1 MKYHFTISRIKPILL
16 LAGVIVLLLING
28 PSTAQDGSTD
38 PIGKQTVVVLTIE
51 GAIGPATRDYVING
65 IEQAEQ
71 QKAALV
77 LIKMDTPGGLS
88 ASMRDMIKKILNAEV
103 PIATWVGP
111 SGSRAAS
118 AGTYLLYAS
127 HIAAMAP
134 ATNLGAAT
142 PVPVGGQK
150 PPTPAG
156 KAYEELKEATEDSE
170 EENNPAST
178 DQASGNKALEDSV
191 AYIRAL
197 AEQKNRNADWAEQA
211 VRHAAT
217 LTADQALTNN
227 VIDYLAGDEQDLL
240 QQIDGQTIE
249 LAHSQVT
256 LTLDQAQLET
266 IEPSFK
272 NKILATITNPTLA
285 YMLLL
290 LGIYGLILEGYNPGA
305 LVPGVIGGISLL
317 VALYAFQ
324 ILPVNFAGLALIF
337 LGFALIA
344 VEFFAPSFG
353 ILGIGG
359 IVSLSFGSVILMD
372 TDVPGFGIPISL
384 IISIAL
390 TAGILFAVIMYY
402 LAGSFKKPVVS
413 GSESLVGQ
421 TGEVV
426 SNHDEHGLR
435 VHLDGENWRAKATTK
450 HHYDV
455 GDTVLIERIDG
466 LTLYV
471 KHLENAS

>member
-1 MKYHFTISRIKPILL
+1 MTKDSLLFTKIAFGML
-16 LAGVIVLLLING
+16 LAVIGLLYFSTSVSAQSNSNQST
-28 PSTAQDGSTD
+28 PS
-38 PIGKQTVVVLTIE
+38 VVVLSID
-51 GAIGPATRDYVING
+51 GAIGPATRDYIIDG

-71 QKAALV
+71 QRAALV
-77 LIKMDTPGGLS
+77 LIQMDTPGGLS
-88 ASMRDMIKKILNAEV
+88 ASMRDMIKKILNSEV

-142 PVPVGGQK
+142 PVPIGGQK

-156 KAYEELKEATEDSE
+156 KTYEELKEATKDKE
-170 EENNPAST
+170 EKDDAEVT
-178 DQASGNKALEDSV
+178 EQASGNKALEDSV

-197 AEQKNRNADWAEQA
+197 AEQKGRNADWAEQA

-217 LTADQALTNN
+217 LTADQALAKN
-227 VIDYLAGDEQDLL
+227 VIDYVAGNEQDLL
-240 QQIDGQTIE
+240 NQINGQTIA
-249 LAHSQVT
+249 LANSEVT
-256 LTLDQAQLET
+256 LALDRASLET
-266 IEPSFK
+266 IEPSIK
-272 NKILATITNPTLA
+272 NKILATITNPSLA
-285 YMLLL
+285 YILLL
-290 LGIYGLILEGYNPGA
+290 IGVYGLILEGYNPGA
-305 LVPGVIGGISLL
+305 LVPGVIGGICLL

-344 VEFFAPSFG
+344 VEFFVPSFG

-359 IVSLSFGSVILMD
+359 IVSLTFGSVILMD
-372 TDVPGFGIPISL
+372 TDVPGFGIPMSL

-390 TAGILFAVIMYY
+390 TAGVLFAGIMYY

-421 TGEVV
+421 TGKVV

-435 VHLDGENWRAKATTK
+435 VHLDGENWRAEATTK
-450 HHYDV
+450 HHYDI
-455 GDTVLIERIDG
+455 GDTVLVERIDG

>member
-1 MKYHFTISRIKPILL
+1 MKTHCFQNAIRALKTAIM
-16 LAGVIVLLLING
+16 VIVLSLFCLSVYAQNKINNK
-28 PSTAQDGSTD
+28 SA
-38 PIGKQTVVVLTIE
+38 TVVVLTID
-51 GAIGPATRDYVING
+51 GAIGPATRDYLIRG

-71 QKAALV
+71 QQAALV

-111 SGSRAAS
+111 QGSRAAS

-156 KAYEELKEATEDSE
+156 KAYEEFKEATKDKDKPD
-170 EENNPAST
+170 NTQP
-178 DQASGNKALEDSV
+178 DKASGDKALEDSV

-197 AEQKNRNADWAEQA
+197 AEQKGRNADWAEQA
-211 VRHAAT
+211 VRNAAS
-217 LTADQALTNN
+217 LTAEQALQKN
-227 VIDYLAGDEQDLL
+227 VIDYMATDETDLL
-240 QQIDGQTIE
+240 QQINGLNIE
-249 LAHSQVT
+249 LANKSVT
-256 LTLDQAQLET
+256 LSLDQAQLEL
-266 IEPSFK
+266 IKPSLQ
-272 NKILATITNPTLA
+272 NQILATITNPTLA
-285 YMLLL
+285 YILLL
-290 LGIYGLILEGYNPGA
+290 IGFYGLILEGYNPGA
-305 LVPGVIGGISLL
+305 MVPGIVGGISLL

-344 VEFFAPSFG
+344 VEFFVPSFG

-359 IVSLSFGSVILMD
+359 IISLTFGSVILMD
-372 TDVPGFGIPISL
+372 TEVPGFGIPMGL
-384 IISIAL
+384 IIGMAL
-390 TAGILFAVIMYY
+390 SAGLVFAGIMYY

-435 VHLDGENWRAKATTK
+435 VHLDGENWRAKALTK

-455 GDTVLIERIDG
+455 GDAVLIERIDG

-471 KHLENAS
+471 THLENAS

>member
-1 MKYHFTISRIKPILL
+1 MKNCTSLLKIKPILL
-16 LAGVIVLLLING
+16 LAVVISLILLNG
-28 PSTAQDGSTD
+28 LSTAQNTSTNNVS
-38 PIGKQTVVVLTIE
+38 KQTVVVLTIE
-51 GAIGPATRDYVING
+51 GAIGPATRDYIVDG

-71 QKAALV
+71 QHAELV

-88 ASMRDMIKKILNAEV
+88 ASMRDMIKKILNSEV

-142 PVPVGGQK
+142 PVPIGGQK

-156 KAYEELKEATEDSE
+156 KAYEELKEATAEKDDAKQA
-170 EENNPAST
+170 PA

-197 AEQKNRNADWAEQA
+197 AEQKGRNADWAEQA

-217 LTADQALTNN
+217 LTADQALAKN
-227 VIDYLAGDEQDLL
+227 VIDYLASNEQDLIN
-240 QQIDGQTIE
+240 QINGQAIK
-249 LAHSQVT
+249 LAHTEVT
-256 LTLDQAQLET
+256 LALDQAQIEA
-266 IEPSFK
+266 IEPSIK
-272 NKILATITNPTLA
+272 NKILATITNPSLA
-285 YMLLL
+285 YILLL
-290 LGIYGLILEGYNPGA
+290 VGVYGLILEGYNPGA
-305 LVPGVIGGISLL
+305 LVPGVIGGICLL

-344 VEFFAPSFG
+344 VEFFVPSFG

-359 IVSLSFGSVILMD
+359 IVSLTFGSVILMD
-372 TDVPGFGIPISL
+372 TDVPGFGIPMSL

-390 TAGILFAVIMYY
+390 TAGVLFAGIMYY

-413 GSESLVGQ
+413 GSESLIGQ

>member
-1 MKYHFTISRIKPILL
+1 MYSLFFRRHTQLL
-16 LAGVIVLLLING
+16 TAIFMLLVWVLLSAPHKAQSQSSQN
-28 PSTAQDGSTD
+28 STN
-38 PIGKQTVVVLTIE
+38 IVVLTIE
-51 GAIGPATRDYVING
+51 GAIGPATRDYIIQG
-65 IEQAEQ
+65 IEKAEQ
-71 QKAALV
+71 QQAALV

-88 ASMRDMIKKILNAEV
+88 ASMRDIIKKILSSEV

-111 SGSRAAS
+111 PGSRAAS
-118 AGTYLLYAS
+118 AGTYILYAS

-156 KAYEELKEATEDSE
+156 KAYEEIKEAVNSEDK
-170 EENNPAST
+170 NNDKQPEK
-178 DQASGNKALEDSV
+178 ASGNKALEDSV

-197 AEQKNRNADWAEQA
+197 AEQKGRNADWAEQA
-211 VRHAAT
+211 VRNAAT
-217 LTADQALTNN
+217 LTAEQALKKN
-227 VIDYLAGDEQDLL
+227 VVDYMASDEWDLIR
-240 QQIDGQTIE
+240 QINGQTIDLGIQKIT
-249 LAHSQVT
+249 LA
-256 LTLDQAQLET
+256 LDKAQLET

-272 NKILATITNPTLA
+272 NKILATVTNPTLA
-285 YMLLL
+285 YILLL
-290 LGIYGLILEGYNPGA
+290 IGIYGLILEGYNPGA
-305 LVPGVIGGISLL
+305 MVPGVIGGISLL

-359 IVSLSFGSVILMD
+359 LVSLTFGSVILMD
-372 TDVPGFGIPISL
+372 TDVPGFSIPMSL

-390 TAGILFAVIMYY
+390 TTGLLFAGIMYY
-402 LAGSFKKPVVS
+402 FADSFKKPVVS
-413 GSESLVGQ
+413 GSESLIGQ

-426 SNHDEHGLR
+426 SNHDKHGLR
-435 VHLDGENWRAKATTK
+435 VHLDGENWQAKALTK

-455 GDTVLIERIDG
+455 GDSVLIERIDG

>member
-1 MKYHFTISRIKPILL
+1 MKKDF
-16 LAGVIVLLLING
+16 LAF
-28 PSTAQDGSTD
+28 SKKAFA
-38 PIGKQTVVVLTIE
+38 VVLTTIWLLLFSAWSWAQLNPVNSSQTVILLTID
-51 GAIGPATRDYVING
+51 GAIGPATRDYIIDG

-71 QKAALV
+71 NNAALV

-88 ASMRDMIKKILNAEV
+88 ASMRDMIKKILNSDV

-142 PVPVGGQK
+142 PVPIGGPK
-150 PPTPAG
+150 PPMPSG
-156 KAYEELKEATEDSE
+156 KAYEKLKEATEDKDQTE
-170 EENNPAST
+170 KPQA
-178 DQASGNKALEDSV
+178 DQASGDKALEDSV

-197 AEQKNRNADWAEQA
+197 AEQKGRNADWAEQA

-217 LTADQALTNN
+217 LTADQALANN
-227 VIDYLAGDEQDLL
+227 VIDYLAGNEQDLIK
-240 QQIDGQTIE
+240 QINGQTIK
-249 LAHSQVT
+249 LANAEVTLALDHSQVE
-256 LTLDQAQLET
+256 A

-272 NKILATITNPTLA
+272 NKILATITNPSLA
-285 YMLLL
+285 YILLL
-290 LGIYGLILEGYNPGA
+290 VGVYGLILEGYNPGA
-305 LVPGVIGGISLL
+305 LVPGVIGGICLL

-344 VEFFAPSFG
+344 VEFFVPSFG

-359 IVSLSFGSVILMD
+359 IVSLTFGSVILMD
-372 TDVPGFGIPISL
+372 TDVPGFGIPMSL

-390 TAGILFAVIMYY
+390 TAGILFAGIMYY
-402 LAGSFKKPVVS
+402 LAGSFKKPLVS
-413 GSESLVGQ
+413 GSESLIGQ
-421 TGEVV
+421 IGEVV
-426 SNHDEHGLR
+426 SNHDEYGLR
-435 VHLDGENWRAKATTK
+435 VHLDGENWRAKALTK

-471 KHLENAS
+471 KHVENAS

>member
-1 MKYHFTISRIKPILL
+1 MRIFIQTLILTTLLMGCFQILPVKADEIS
-16 LAGVIVLLLING
+16 
-28 PSTAQDGSTD
+28 SSS
-38 PIGKQTVVVLTIE
+38 VVVLTID
-51 GAIGPATRDYVING
+51 GAIGPATRDYIVSG

-71 QKAALV
+71 AKAALV

-88 ASMRDMIKKILNAEV
+88 ASMRDMIKVILNSEV
-103 PIATWVGP
+103 PVATWVGP

-142 PVPVGGQK
+142 PVPIGGQK

-156 KAYEELKEATEDSE
+156 KAYEELKEAAKDDESAQQDAPE
-170 EENNPAST
+170 
-178 DQASGNKALEDSV
+178 QASGDKALEDSV

-197 AEQKNRNADWAEQA
+197 AEQKGRNADWAEQA

-217 LTADQALTNN
+217 LTADQALANN
-227 VIDYLAGDEQDLL
+227 VIDYLAGSEQDLIK
-240 QQIDGQTIE
+240 QINGRKIK
-249 LAHSQVT
+249 LAHTEVT
-256 LTLDQAQLET
+256 LALDRAQLET
-266 IEPSFK
+266 IEPSIK
-272 NKILATITNPTLA
+272 NKILATITNPSLA
-285 YMLLL
+285 YILLL
-290 LGIYGLILEGYNPGA
+290 VGVYGLILEGYNPGA
-305 LVPGVIGGISLL
+305 LVPGVIGGICLL

-344 VEFFAPSFG
+344 VEFFVPSFG

-359 IVSLSFGSVILMD
+359 IVSLTFGSVILMD
-372 TDVPGFGIPISL
+372 TDVPGFGIPMSL

-390 TAGILFAVIMYY
+390 TAGVLFAGIMYY

-413 GSESLVGQ
+413 GSESLIGQ

-435 VHLDGENWRAKATTK
+435 VHLDGENWQAKATTK

-455 GDTVLIERIDG
+455 GDTVRVERIDG

-471 KHLENAS
+471 THLENAS

>member
-1 MKYHFTISRIKPILL
+1 MKKDLLSVPKFVVGVLFLILGLL
-16 LAGVIVLLLING
+16 LSSTWGSAQNTLTKGTQSVVL
-28 PSTAQDGSTD
+28 
-38 PIGKQTVVVLTIE
+38 LTIE
-51 GAIGPATRDYVING
+51 GAIGPATRDYLIDG

-71 QKAALV
+71 SNAALV

-88 ASMRDMIKKILNAEV
+88 ASMRDMIKKILNADV

-142 PVPVGGQK
+142 PVPIGGQK

-156 KAYEELKEATEDSE
+156 KAYEKLKEATEEKDPSDDDQQE
-170 EENNPAST
+170 
-178 DQASGNKALEDSV
+178 QASGNKALEDSV

-197 AEQKNRNADWAEQA
+197 AEQKGRNADWAEQA

-217 LTADQALTNN
+217 LTADQALAKN
-227 VIDYLAGDEQDLL
+227 VIDYIAANEQDLIT
-240 QQIDGQTIE
+240 QINGQTIQ
-249 LAHSQVT
+249 LANAEVT
-256 LTLDQAQLET
+256 LSLDQATMET
-266 IEPSFK
+266 IEPSLK
-272 NKILATITNPTLA
+272 NKVLATITNPSLA
-285 YMLLL
+285 YILLL
-290 LGIYGLILEGYNPGA
+290 IGVYGLILEGYNPGA
-305 LVPGVIGGISLL
+305 LVPGVIGGICLL

-344 VEFFAPSFG
+344 VEFFVPSFG

-359 IVSLSFGSVILMD
+359 IVSLTFGSVILMD
-372 TDVPGFGIPISL
+372 TDVPGFGIPMSL

-390 TAGILFAVIMYY
+390 TAGILFAGIMYY

-426 SNHDEHGLR
+426 SNNEEHGLR
-435 VHLDGENWRAKATTK
+435 VHLDGEDWRAKATTK

>member
-1 MKYHFTISRIKPILL
+1 MKNGVSRLRCQSVL
-16 LAGVIVLLLING
+16 WLTVMLSLLLIG
-28 PSTAQDGSTD
+28 ASVKAQNTQKN
-38 PIGKQTVVVLTIE
+38 PPAKQTVMVLTID
-51 GAIGPATRDYVING
+51 GAIGPATRDYVISG

-71 QKAALV
+71 SKAQLV
-77 LIKMDTPGGLS
+77 MIRMDTPGGLS
-88 ASMRDMIKKILNAEV
+88 ASMRDMIKKILNSEV
-103 PIATWVGP
+103 PVATWVGP

-134 ATNLGAAT
+134 ATHLGAAT
-142 PVPVGGQK
+142 PVPIGGQK
-150 PPTPAG
+150 PPTPAD
-156 KAYEELKEATEDSE
+156 KAYEALEEATDNKDKQEPTE
-170 EENNPAST
+170 
-178 DQASGNKALEDSV
+178 QASGDKALEDSV

-197 AEQKNRNADWAEQA
+197 ADQKGRNADWAEQA

-217 LTADQALTNN
+217 LTAEQALAKN
-227 VIDYLAGDEQDLL
+227 VIDYLAVDEQDLIA
-240 QQIDGQTIE
+240 QINGQTLQLGQSEVNLE
-249 LAHSQVT
+249 LNNPRMES
-256 LTLDQAQLET
+256 
-266 IEPSFK
+266 IEPGIK
-272 NKILATITNPTLA
+272 NKILATITNPSLA
-285 YMLLL
+285 YILLL
-290 LGIYGLILEGYNPGA
+290 IGIYGLILEGYNPGA
-305 LVPGVIGGISLL
+305 LVPGVIGGICLL

-344 VEFFAPSFG
+344 VEFFVPSFG

-359 IVSLSFGSVILMD
+359 IVSLTFGSVILMD
-372 TDVPGFGIPISL
+372 TEVPGFGIPISL
-384 IISIAL
+384 IVSIAL
-390 TAGILFAVIMYY
+390 TAGVLFAGIMYY

-426 SNHDEHGLR
+426 SNHNEHGLR
-435 VHLDGENWRAKATTK
+435 IHLDGENWRAKALTK

-455 GDTVLIERIDG
+455 GDTVRVERIDG

-471 KHLENAS
+471 THLENAS

>member
-1 MKYHFTISRIKPILL
+1 MKTIHFKTPQKLYLL
-16 LAGVIVLLLING
+16 LLSILGLLSFHGSNMAQNPSQIN
-28 PSTAQDGSTD
+28 AVQN
-38 PIGKQTVVVLTIE
+38 TVVVLTIE
-51 GAIGPATRDYVING
+51 GAIGPATRDYLIDG

-71 QKAALV
+71 QNAALV
-77 LIKMDTPGGLS
+77 LIKIDTPGGLS
-88 ASMRDMIKKILNAEV
+88 ASMRDMIKKILNSDV

-118 AGTYLLYAS
+118 AGTYILYAS

-156 KAYEELKEATEDSE
+156 KAYEEFKEATED
-170 EENNPAST
+170 NNGSADKSS

-197 AEQKNRNADWAEQA
+197 AEQRGRNVEWAEQA
-211 VRHAAT
+211 VRQAAT
-217 LTADQALTNN
+217 LTAEQALNKN
-227 VIDYLAGDEQDLL
+227 VIEYMADTELSLLEQINGRTLKLVNREARLDL
-240 QQIDGQTIE
+240 DGVRIE
-249 LAHSQVT
+249 S
-256 LTLDQAQLET
+256 
-266 IEPSFK
+266 IEPSLK
-272 NKILATITNPTLA
+272 NKFLGTITNPTLA
-285 YMLLL
+285 YILLL
-290 LGIYGLILEGYNPGA
+290 IGVYGLILEGYNPGA
-305 LVPGVIGGISLL
+305 LVPGVIGGICLL

-353 ILGIGG
+353 VLGIGG
-359 IVSLSFGSVILMD
+359 IVSLTFGSVILMD

-384 IISIAL
+384 IISIAV
-390 TAGILFAVIMYY
+390 TAGLLFAGIMYY

-413 GSESLVGQ
+413 GSESIVGQ
-421 TGEVV
+421 TAEVI

-435 VHLDGENWRAKATTK
+435 VHVDGENWQAKALTK

-455 GDTVLIERIDG
+455 GDTVLVERIDG

>member
-1 MKYHFTISRIKPILL
+1 MKIFIQTLILTTLLMGCFQVLPVKADEIS
-16 LAGVIVLLLING
+16 
-28 PSTAQDGSTD
+28 SSS
-38 PIGKQTVVVLTIE
+38 VVVLTID
-51 GAIGPATRDYVING
+51 GAIGPATRDYIVSG

-71 QKAALV
+71 AKAALV

-88 ASMRDMIKKILNAEV
+88 ASMRDMIKVILNSEV
-103 PIATWVGP
+103 PVATWVGP

-142 PVPVGGQK
+142 PVPIGGQK

-156 KAYEELKEATEDSE
+156 KAYEELKEAAKDDESAQQDAPE
-170 EENNPAST
+170 
-178 DQASGNKALEDSV
+178 QASGDKALEDSV

-217 LTADQALTNN
+217 LTADQALANN
-227 VIDYLAGDEQDLL
+227 VIDYLAGSEQDLIK
-240 QQIDGQTIE
+240 QINGRKIK
-249 LAHSQVT
+249 LAHTEVT
-256 LTLDQAQLET
+256 LALDRAQLET
-266 IEPSFK
+266 IEPSIK
-272 NKILATITNPTLA
+272 NKILATITNPSLA
-285 YMLLL
+285 YILLL
-290 LGIYGLILEGYNPGA
+290 VGVYGLILEGYNPGA
-305 LVPGVIGGISLL
+305 LVPGVIGGICLL

-344 VEFFAPSFG
+344 VEFFVPSFG

-359 IVSLSFGSVILMD
+359 IVSLTFGSVILMD
-372 TDVPGFGIPISL
+372 TDVPGFGIPMSL

-390 TAGILFAVIMYY
+390 TAGVLFAGIMYY

-413 GSESLVGQ
+413 GSESLIGQ

-435 VHLDGENWRAKATTK
+435 VHLDGENWQAKATTK

-455 GDTVLIERIDG
+455 GDRVLIERIDG